1 MQLKVQVGST
11 LHHET
16 RLLYYINRLMVTCAA
31 CPGCHIMLLQQKRQ
45 SQIFGFSRGPVAG
58 FSARKQVFP
67 SLES

>member
-16 RLLYYINRLMVTCAA
+16 RLLYYINRLMVTCGA

-58 FSARKQVFP
+58 FSARKSVFP

>member
-1 MQLKVQVGST
+1 MQLKVQVDPT

-31 CPGCHIMLLQQKRQ
+31 CPGCHILRLQQK
-45 SQIFGFSRGPVAG
+45 SQTFGFSRGPVAG
-58 FSARKQVFP
+58 FSARKPVFP